1 MPPLS
6 TATILNRGLKLI
18 GMSRAKRERWSDESL
33 VQSFIDHFGSAPRVL
48 KKIFIALQ
56 DTNNE
61 AAKVPAEYLNLKYF
75 LMAMYFLTLYPK
87 EKEIKVKWCCRQTFE
102 NWVWCYISKVQAL
115 KEEKIVWPEHWS
127 DPNNPFVPY
136 FLFSVDGTHCAVF
149 ERQTTVMNRDEKYFS
164 HKFSSAGVMH
174 EVAID
179 VYHSRI
185 VHIRGPFPAGRHDK
199 AVFMEELMGIIPAAS
214 KGIADNGYR
223 SKEDMMEAY
232 LAFPNSCAPR
242 VLRKFLQ
249 RSRSRHESLYSRMK
263 NFEVLNQRFRSKH
276 ADRDIRHKACFEAVA
291 VTLQFQMEN
300 GSPLMSV
307 D

>member
-6 TATILNRGLKLI
+6 SATMLNRGLKLI

-48 KKIFIALQ
+48 KKTFIALQ

-61 AAKVPAEYLNLKYF
+61 AAKVPAEHLNLKYF

-127 DPNNPFVPY
+127 DPNNPFVPH

-149 ERQTTVMNRDEKYFS
+149 ERQTTVMNRDEKCFS
-164 HKFSSAGVMH
+164 HKFSSAGVMC

-199 AVFMEELMGIIPAAS
+199 AVFMEELMGKIPAGS
-214 KGIADNGYR
+214 KGIADNGCR
-223 SKEDMMEAY
+223 RKEDMMEAY

-242 VLRKFLQ
+242 ALRKFLQ
-249 RSRSRHESLYSRMK
+249 RSRSRHESLHSRMK

-276 ADRDIRHKACFEAVA
+276 ADRDIRHKSCFEAIA
-291 VTLQFQMEN
+291 VMLQFQMEN

>member
-1 MPPLS
+1 
-6 TATILNRGLKLI
+6 
-18 GMSRAKRERWSDESL
+18 
-33 VQSFIDHFGSAPRVL
+33 
-48 KKIFIALQ
+48 
-56 DTNNE
+56 
-61 AAKVPAEYLNLKYF
+61 
-75 LMAMYFLTLYPK
+75 
-87 EKEIKVKWCCRQTFE
+87 
-102 NWVWCYISKVQAL
+102 
-115 KEEKIVWPEHWS
+115 VWPEHWS
-127 DPNNPFVPY
+127 DPNHPFIPC

-149 ERQTTVMNRDEKYFS
+149 ERPTTVMNGDEKYFS
-164 HKFSSAGVMH
+164 HKFSSAGVMY

-179 VYHSRI
+179 ACYSQI
-185 VHIRGPFPAGRHDK
+185 VHARGPFLAGRHDK
-199 AVFMEELMGIIPAAS
+199 AVFMEDLMGKIPPGS

-223 SKEDMMEAY
+223 SKEVMMEAY
-232 LAFPNSCAPR
+232 LAFPNSYASR

-249 RSRSRHESLYSRMK
+249 PSRSRHESLYSRMK

>member
-6 TATILNRGLKLI
+6 TNAMLNCGLKLI
-18 GMSRAKRERWSDESL
+18 RMSRKKRETWSNESL
-33 VQSFIDHFGSAPRVL
+33 VTSFVDHFGSDPRVL
-48 KKIFIALQ
+48 KKIFLSLQ
-56 DTNNE
+56 DTNIE
-61 AAKVPAEYLNLKYF
+61 AAKVPEEYLNLKYF

-87 EKEIKVKWCCRQTFE
+87 EKQIKVMWCSRQTFE

-115 KEEKIVWPEHWS
+115 KAEKIVWPAHWS
-127 DPNNPFVPY
+127 DPNNPFIPY

-149 ERQTTVMNRDEKYFS
+149 ERQTQTFSRDEKHHS
-164 HKFSSAGVMH
+164 HKFCSAGLMY

-185 VHIRGPFPAGRHDK
+185 VHIRGPFPAGKSDK
-199 AVFMEELMGIIPAAS
+199 AVFMEELMAKIPPGS

-232 LAFPNSCAPR
+232 LAFPNSYAPKA
-242 VLRKFLQ
+242 LRKFMG
-249 RSRSRHESLYSRMK
+249 RSRSRHESLYARMK
-263 NFEVLNQRFRSKH
+263 NFEVLKQTFRSKH
-276 ADRDIRHKACFEAVA
+276 ADRDARHKACFEAIA
-291 VTLQFQMEN
+291 VILQFQFEN
-300 GSPLMSV
+300 GHPLMSV